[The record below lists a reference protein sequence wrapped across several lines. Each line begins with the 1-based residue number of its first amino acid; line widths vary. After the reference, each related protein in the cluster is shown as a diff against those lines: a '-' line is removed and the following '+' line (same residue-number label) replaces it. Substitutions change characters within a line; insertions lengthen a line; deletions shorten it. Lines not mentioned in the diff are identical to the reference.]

1 MPAMIDVATPRKF
14 IKLNQVKEL
23 SSLST
28 SEIYRRI
35 SAGKFPK
42 QVSLVPKC
50 VVWIDGEILA
60 WLDACVVESRG
71 EAA

>member
-1 MPAMIDVATPRKF
+1 MANATDQIPHRKF

-35 SAGKFPK
+35 SVGKFPK
-42 QVSLVPKC
+42 QVSLGPKC
-50 VVWIDGEILA
+50 VVWIEAEIFS
-60 WLDACVVESRG
+60 WLDACVVDSRG

>member
-1 MPAMIDVATPRKF
+1 MATPTDQTPPRKF

-35 SAGKFPK
+35 SARKFPK
-42 QVSLVPKC
+42 QVSLGPKC
-50 VVWIDGEILA
+50 VVWIEAEILA

>member
-42 QVSLVPKC
+42 QVSLGPKC
-50 VVWIDGEILA
+50 VVWIEAEILA

>member
-1 MPAMIDVATPRKF
+1 MATLTDQTPPRKF

-35 SAGKFPK
+35 ASGKFPK
-42 QVSLVPKC
+42 QVALGPKC
-50 VVWIDGEILA
+50 VVWIEAEILA

>member
-1 MPAMIDVATPRKF
+1 MPATTAQTPRCKF
-14 IKLNQVKEL
+14 IKLSQVKEL

-35 SAGKFPK
+35 ASGKFPK
-42 QVSLVPKC
+42 QVALGPKC
-50 VVWIDGEILA
+50 VVWIEAEILA
-60 WLDACVVESRG
+60 WLDARVLESRG